1 MKPMNVSRTDLKINT
16 KGTMRRLFRLMKPYR
31 IRIILMVTCLV
42 MGAVFTT
49 QGPYT
54 LGRAMDALVA
64 MVVDD
69 AGVLQGFKTF
79 LTVLIQLG
87 CVYVLAFLFNYSGQ
101 YIVAGVAERTMHDL
115 RMAVDKKIRRLPLAY
130 FDSNTF
136 GDVLSRVTNDVDTID
151 TSLQQSISQVI
162 TAVCTMVF
170 IFVMMLVV
178 SPVLTLIGI
187 FVIPICGLMSMKVVK
202 HSQRYFRGQQ
212 SALGELTGYVEEM
225 YNGQNVIAAFG
236 REEDIIGNFEDIN
249 NRLYDNGWRAQFSSS
264 IIMPL
269 TQALTNIGYVWVA
282 VVSGWLCINGRLSI
296 GMIQSFI
303 QYLRQFSQPIN
314 QVSNI
319 ANIMQATMAAA
330 QRVFEFLDEQE
341 EVPEAEKPKF
351 PKKPEGNVDFSHVR
365 FGYAEGQTLIH
376 DFDLHVHAGDK
387 IAIVGPT
394 GAGKTTLVNLI
405 LRFYDVKGGSIT
417 IDGVDV
423 RDMKRE
429 ALRSMVGM
437 VLQDTWLFAGT
448 IKENIRYGRLDATDE
463 DVIAAAKAAHAHG
476 FIMAMPGG
484 YEMQLHEGA
493 SNIAQGQRQLLT
505 IARAFLSDPEILI
518 LDEATSSVDTRTEVA
533 IQKAMNKLM
542 EGRTSFVIAHRL
554 STIKDAEM
562 IVYMEHGDIKEVG
575 NHKELLAKGGYYAA
589 LYNSQFAEE
598 NAG

>member
-1 MKPMNVSRTDLKINT
+1 MKQGTVSKTDKKINT
-16 KGTMRRLFRLMKPYR
+16 RGTLGRLFRFMKPYR
-31 IRIILMVTCLV
+31 IRIILMVVCLV

-64 MVVDD
+64 VVVND
-69 AGVLQGFKTF
+69 AGVLQGFQAF
-79 LTVLIQLG
+79 LTVLLQLG
-87 CVYVLAFLFNYSGQ
+87 CVYLLAFLFNYSGQ

-178 SPVLTLIGI
+178 SPILTLIGVC
-187 FVIPICGLMSMKVVK
+187 VIPVCGLVSMKVVK

-212 SALGELTGYVEEM
+212 SALGDLTGYVEEM

-236 REEDIIGNFEDIN
+236 KEEDIITNFEDIN
-249 NRLYDNGWRAQFSSS
+249 NRLYDNGWKAQFSSS

-269 TQALTNIGYVWVA
+269 TQALTNIGYVGVA

-314 QVSNI
+314 QISNI

-341 EVPEAEKPKF
+341 EVPEAEDLKF
-351 PKKPEGNVDFSHVR
+351 PQNPEGCVDFSHVR
-365 FGYAEGQTLIH
+365 FGYTEGQTLIH
-376 DFDLHVHAGDK
+376 DLDLHVQAGDK

-405 LRFYDVKGGSIT
+405 LRFYDVKGGSIK
-417 IDGVDV
+417 D
-423 RDMKRE
+423 
-429 ALRSMVGM
+429 
-437 VLQDTWLFAGT
+437 
-448 IKENIRYGRLDATDE
+448 NIRYGRLEATDE
-463 DVIAAAKAAHAHG
+463 EVIAAARAAHAHG
-476 FIMAMPGG
+476 FIMSMPGG

-554 STIKDAEM
+554 STIKDAEL

-589 LYNSQFAEE
+589 LYNSQFAAE

>member
-1 MKPMNVSRTDLKINT
+1 MKQMTVGNTDKRINT
-16 KGTMRRLFRLMKPYR
+16 KGTMGRLFRFMKPYR
-31 IRIILMVTCLV
+31 VRIIFMVAFLV
-42 MGAVFTT
+42 LGAVFTT

-64 MVVDD
+64 VVVDQTG
-69 AGVLQGFKTF
+69 ALQGFQAF
-79 LTVLIQLG
+79 LTVLAQLG
-87 CVYVLAFLFNYSGQ
+87 CVYALAFACNYSGQ
-101 YIVAGVAERTMHDL
+101 FIVAGVAERTMHDL
-115 RMAVDKKIRRLPLAY
+115 RMAVDQKIRRLPLAY

-162 TAVCTMVF
+162 TAVCTMIF

-178 SPVLTLIGI
+178 SPILTLIGVC
-187 FVIPICGLMSMKVVK
+187 VIPLCGFVSMKVVR
-202 HSQRYFRGQQ
+202 HSQKYFQGQQ
-212 SALGELTGYVEEM
+212 SALGDLTGYVEEM

-236 REEDIIGNFEDIN
+236 KEEDVIGNFEEIN
-249 NRLYDNGWRAQFSSS
+249 RRLYTNGWRAQFSSS

-269 TQALTNIGYVWVA
+269 TQALTNIGYVGVA

-314 QVSNI
+314 QISNI

-330 QRVFEFLDEQE
+330 QRVFEFLDAQE
-341 EVPEAEKPKF
+341 EVPEVTAPQFPEKA
-351 PKKPEGNVDFSHVR
+351 EGNVDFNHVQ
-365 FGYAEGQTLIH
+365 FGYADDQLLIH
-376 DFDLHVHAGDK
+376 DLDLHVHSGDK

-405 LRFYDVKGGSIT
+405 LRFYDVKGGEIT
-417 IDGVDV
+417 IDGIDV
-423 RDMKRE
+423 RSMKRE
-429 ALRSMVGM
+429 ELRSMIGM

-448 IKENIRYGRLDATDE
+448 IKDNIRYGKLDATDE
-463 DVIAAAKAAHAHG
+463 EVIEAAKAAHAHG
-476 FIMAMPGG
+476 FIMSMPGG
-484 YEMQLHEGA
+484 YEIQLHEGA

-554 STIKDAEM
+554 STIKDAEL

-575 NHKELLAKGGYYAA
+575 NHRELLAKGGYYAA
-589 LYNSQFAEE
+589 LYNSQFAAE

>member
-1 MKPMNVSRTDLKINT
+1 MKQMNVRAADKKINT
-16 KGTMRRLFRLMKPYR
+16 KGTMGRLFRFMKPYR
-31 IRIILMVTCLV
+31 IRIILMVACLV

-64 MVVDD
+64 VAVDS
-69 AGVLQGFKTF
+69 AGVLQGFRTF
-79 LTVLIQLG
+79 ITVLIQLG

-187 FVIPICGLMSMKVVK
+187 CVIPVCGLVSMKVVK
-202 HSQRYFRGQQ
+202 HSQRYFQGQQ
-212 SALGELTGYVEEM
+212 SALGDLTGYVEEM

-236 REEDIIGNFEDIN
+236 KEEDVIGNFEDIN
-249 NRLYDNGWRAQFSSS
+249 NRLYNNGWRAQFSSS

-269 TQALTNIGYVWVA
+269 TQALTNIGYVGVA

-330 QRVFEFLDEQE
+330 QGYLSSWMPRRRCRKQRSRNS
-341 EVPEAEKPKF
+341 PK
-351 PKKPEGNVDFSHVR
+351 
-365 FGYAEGQTLIH
+365 
-376 DFDLHVHAGDK
+376 
-387 IAIVGPT
+387 
-394 GAGKTTLVNLI
+394 AGKEMWI
-405 LRFYDVKGGSIT
+405 SAMCGSVT
-417 IDGVDV
+417 
-423 RDMKRE
+423 
-429 ALRSMVGM
+429 
-437 VLQDTWLFAGT
+437 
-448 IKENIRYGRLDATDE
+448 
-463 DVIAAAKAAHAHG
+463 
-476 FIMAMPGG
+476 
-484 YEMQLHEGA
+484 
-493 SNIAQGQRQLLT
+493 QR
-505 IARAFLSDPEILI
+505 IGP
-518 LDEATSSVDTRTEVA
+518 
-533 IQKAMNKLM
+533 
-542 EGRTSFVIAHRL
+542 
-554 STIKDAEM
+554 
-562 IVYMEHGDIKEVG
+562 
-575 NHKELLAKGGYYAA
+575 
-589 LYNSQFAEE
+589 
-598 NAG
+598 

>member
-1 MKPMNVSRTDLKINT
+1 
-16 KGTMRRLFRLMKPYR
+16 
-31 IRIILMVTCLV
+31 
-42 MGAVFTT
+42 
-49 QGPYT
+49 
-54 LGRAMDALVA
+54 
-64 MVVDD
+64 
-69 AGVLQGFKTF
+69 
-79 LTVLIQLG
+79 
-87 CVYVLAFLFNYSGQ
+87 
-101 YIVAGVAERTMHDL
+101 
-115 RMAVDKKIRRLPLAY
+115 
-130 FDSNTF
+130 
-136 GDVLSRVTNDVDTID
+136 
-151 TSLQQSISQVI
+151 
-162 TAVCTMVF
+162 
-170 IFVMMLVV
+170 
-178 SPVLTLIGI
+178 
-187 FVIPICGLMSMKVVK
+187 MSMKVVK
-202 HSQRYFRGQQ
+202 HSQRYFQGQQ
-212 SALGELTGYVEEM
+212 SALGDLTGYVEEM

-236 REEDIIGNFEDIN
+236 KEEDIIGNFEDIN
-249 NRLYDNGWRAQFSSS
+249 NRLYDNGWKAQFSSS

-269 TQALTNIGYVWVA
+269 TQALTNIGYVGVA

-330 QRVFEFLDEQE
+330 QRVFEFLDAQE
-341 EVPEAEKPKF
+341 EVPEAEKPQF
-351 PKKPEGNVDFSHVR
+351 PESREGNVDFSHVR
-365 FGYAEGQTLIH
+365 FGYTEGRPLIH
-376 DFDLHVHAGDK
+376 NLDLHVHAGDK

-405 LRFYDVKGGSIT
+405 LRFYDVNGGSIT

-429 ALRSMVGM
+429 ALRSMIGM

-448 IKENIRYGRLDATDE
+448 IKENIRYGRLDATDQE
-463 DVIAAAKAAHAHG
+463 VIAAAKAAHAHG

-484 YEMQLHEGA
+484 YEMELHEGA

-518 LDEATSSVDTRTEVA
+518 LDEATSSVDTRTEGA

-554 STIKDAEM
+554 STIKDAEL

-575 NHKELLAKGGYYAA
+575 NHKELLAKDGYYAA
-589 LYNSQFAEE
+589 LYNSQFAAE